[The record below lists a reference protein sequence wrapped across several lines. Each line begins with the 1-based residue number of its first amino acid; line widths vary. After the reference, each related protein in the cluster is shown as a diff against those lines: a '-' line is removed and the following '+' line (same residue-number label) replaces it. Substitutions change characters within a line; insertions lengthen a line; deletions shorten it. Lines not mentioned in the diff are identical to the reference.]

1 MLTGRIG
8 EGMKCPY
15 CGSAEFK
22 TLETRDSPDN
32 TTRRRK
38 ECINC
43 GKRFTTYEY
52 VETVE
57 LMVRKRDS
65 KLERFDVNKIIRG
78 LQKACEKRP
87 VTMDQIN
94 EAAGLVRQAVMSK
107 GKEEVTSN
115 EIGDLVMKYL
125 KELDRVAYIR
135 FASVYKKFEE
145 PEDFRRLLL
154 EVKK

>member
-1 MLTGRIG
+1 
-8 EGMKCPY
+8 MKCPY
-15 CGSAEFK
+15 CGSADSK
-22 TLETRDSPDN
+22 TLETRDSPEN

-38 ECINC
+38 ECIAC

-57 LMVRKRDS
+57 LMVRKKDG
-65 KLERFDVNKIIRG
+65 KLERFDVNKTIRG
-78 LQKACEKRP
+78 VQKACEKRP

-94 EAAGLVRQAVMSK
+94 ELAGFVRQTIMRK
-107 GKEEVTSN
+107 GKDEVTSK
-115 EIGDLVMKYL
+115 EIGDVVMKYL
-125 KELDRVAYIR
+125 RELDHIAYIR

>member
-1 MLTGRIG
+1 
-8 EGMKCPY
+8 MKCPY
-15 CGSAEFK
+15 CDSENFK

-52 VETVE
+52 LETIE
-57 LMVRKRDS
+57 LMVRKKDG
-65 KLERFDVNKIIRG
+65 KLERFDANKIIRG

-87 VTMDQIN
+87 VTMTQIN
-94 EAAGLVRQAVMSK
+94 ELAGHVRQDLMMK
-107 GKEEVTSN
+107 GAEEVTSQ
-115 EIGDLVMKYL
+115 EIGDLIMKYL
-125 KELDRVAYIR
+125 KNVDRIAYIR

-145 PEDFRRLLL
+145 PEDFGRLLM
-154 EVKK
+154 EVKKQ

>member
-1 MLTGRIG
+1 
-8 EGMKCPY
+8 MKCPY
-15 CGSAEFK
+15 CDSENFK

-52 VETVE
+52 VETIE
-57 LMVRKRDS
+57 LMVRKKDG
-65 KLERFDVNKIIRG
+65 KLERFDANKIIRG

-87 VTMDQIN
+87 VTMTQIN
-94 EAAGLVRQAVMSK
+94 ELAGHVRQDLMMK
-107 GKEEVTSN
+107 GVEEVSSN
-115 EIGDLVMKYL
+115 EIGDLIMKYL
-125 KELDRVAYIR
+125 KNVDRIAYIR

-145 PEDFRRLLL
+145 PEDFGRLLM
-154 EVKK
+154 EVKKK

>member
-1 MLTGRIG
+1 V
-8 EGMKCPY
+8 KCPF
-15 CGSAEFK
+15 CGSEEFK
-22 TLETRDSPDN
+22 TLETRDSPEN

-38 ECINC
+38 ECIAC

-52 VETVE
+52 VESVE
-57 LMVRKRDS
+57 LMVRKKDG

-94 EAAGLVRQAVMSK
+94 EAAGLVRQAVMQK
-107 GKEEVTSN
+107 GKEEITSK

>member
-1 MLTGRIG
+1 
-8 EGMKCPY
+8 MKCPY

-22 TLETRDSPDN
+22 TLETRDSPEN

-57 LMVRKRDS
+57 LMVRKKDG

-94 EAAGLVRQAVMSK
+94 EAAGHVRQDVMRK
-107 GKEEVTSN
+107 GKEEVTSK

-125 KELDRVAYIR
+125 KELDRIAYIR
-135 FASVYKKFEE
+135 FASVYKQFEE
-145 PEDFRRLLL
+145 PEDFRRVLL

>member
-1 MLTGRIG
+1 
-8 EGMKCPY
+8 MKCPY
-15 CGSAEFK
+15 CGSAEHK
-22 TLETRDSPDN
+22 TLETRDSPEN

-38 ECINC
+38 ECIAC

-57 LMVRKRDS
+57 VMVRKKDG

-94 EAAGLVRQAVMSK
+94 ELAGIVRQAVMMK
-107 GKEEVTSN
+107 GKEEIKSK

-125 KELDRVAYIR
+125 KELDHISYIR
-135 FASVYKKFEE
+135 FASVYRKFEE